1 MLVFLLHADSCTA
14 KTYSREIMLFF
25 LYFFCLV
32 ASISPPTPFV
42 PQERLLKLFIYR
54 EEEVEG
60 QDILFFFCQIWKDY
74 SHHDPISQRE
84 NVTT

>member
-1 MLVFLLHADSCTA
+1 
-14 KTYSREIMLFF
+14 MLFCSYF
-25 LYFFCLV
+25 LPLCQCNSP
-32 ASISPPTPFV
+32 ASPLV

-60 QDILFFFCQIWKDY
+60 QDILFFCQICKDY
-74 SHHDPISQRE
+74 SHHDPISHRE

>member
-1 MLVFLLHADSCTA
+1 MLNL
-14 KTYSREIMLFF
+14 
-25 LYFFCLV
+25 
-32 ASISPPTPFV
+32 SPLV

-60 QDILFFFCQIWKDY
+60 QDILFFCQICKDY
-74 SHHDPISQRE
+74 SHHDPISHRE